1 MKNLIT
7 ELKKQLLGQREELGG
22 NIKNGEETLIR
33 TKESFLKVE
42 GALELIG
49 IIETKIAE
57 EAKDEAAA
65 EVIGS
70 S

>member
-42 GALELIG
+42 GALELLA